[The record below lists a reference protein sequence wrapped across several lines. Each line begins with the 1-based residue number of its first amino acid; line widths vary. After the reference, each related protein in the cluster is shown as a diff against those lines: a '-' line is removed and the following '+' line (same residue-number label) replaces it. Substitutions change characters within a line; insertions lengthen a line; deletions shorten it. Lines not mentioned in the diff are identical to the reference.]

1 MEVVSTGLKQEPL
14 PDVPQR
20 DLCLCDD
27 ERQIYLI
34 ARSVGNQN
42 RASKAL
48 AGLSDI
54 FEQLTPS
61 IYDQTRKE
69 GLAPEVRRRIALT
82 GLEKVLR
89 SASGA
94 IHSLS
99 LAQGDLSDMA
109 VTATVVMLIDQAAL
123 IAHVGHNMAFH
134 IRDSVAQQLT
144 TFHTVSPSRSQ
155 QGDFGPVDPADPNID
170 YVVTRALGLF
180 PFVEVDTAWHGVLPG
195 DRILLTNS
203 TVMRYLKADEVAKI
217 VSSMPSNRAVQ
228 GIFSLV
234 EQRGCRQHGAAIVL
248 EASAPEIAATAPVGM
263 NSDAGRRIAILRGL
277 PFFQHLTFHEMLSL
291 LLIVYEHTF
300 RPGDTIVAE
309 GSAGQHLFVIVSGTV
324 SVTSKDVELTKLGP
338 GREFG
343 SLSFVD
349 GVRRSATVK
358 AETDVIALTIDRDD
372 FLTQLAPRDPHLA
385 TRLTWSLLQHVAG
398 RLREITDDY
407 VGATS
412 GRLKAAK

>member
-1 MEVVSTGLKQEPL
+1 
-14 PDVPQR
+14 
-20 DLCLCDD
+20 
-27 ERQIYLI
+27 
-34 ARSVGNQN
+34 
-42 RASKAL
+42 
-48 AGLSDI
+48 
-54 FEQLTPS
+54 
-61 IYDQTRKE
+61 
-69 GLAPEVRRRIALT
+69 
-82 GLEKVLR
+82 
-89 SASGA
+89 
-94 IHSLS
+94 
-99 LAQGDLSDMA
+99 
-109 VTATVVMLIDQAAL
+109 
-123 IAHVGHNMAFH
+123 
-134 IRDSVAQQLT
+134 
-144 TFHTVSPSRSQ
+144 
-155 QGDFGPVDPADPNID
+155 
-170 YVVTRALGLF
+170 
-180 PFVEVDTAWHGVLPG
+180 
-195 DRILLTNS
+195 
-203 TVMRYLKADEVAKI
+203 
-217 VSSMPSNRAVQ
+217 
-228 GIFSLV
+228 
-234 EQRGCRQHGAAIVL
+234 
-248 EASAPEIAATAPVGM
+248 M